1 MVESGNPPP
10 PARSAAL
17 AKLLR
22 RGASVREPPRR
33 RSPDPADSESTAPA
47 SNAIDADSEDSP
59 LYATAF
65 LDRTVSLLARSMA
78 LSKLTGA
85 ASPVA
90 PSSYYINNNPIDSDS
105 QTGFSRA
112 PLPTL
117 DALRERAEAKI
128 KNAGGRPTT
137 GLRRNNTVT
146 GVGAREFGTDI
157 SSPSSPATENQPETS
172 AAIVEVVDDVP
183 VVQLDRAEARTNL
196 MRKLSARRLAPKA
209 STPTVLAVVGR
220 QGQSR
225 PRSGSLG
232 EISRDWTTGAPPVPQ
247 IPHSPFPVLSTASD
261 RPSLS
266 RSTSTAT
273 ERQRS
278 PPPPLVLSPKSRF
291 VNPTSPS
298 WSGGRDMRGRLQ
310 AQEFAEASEDDVD
323 DTTSGYAETPNA
335 NATPRMFSEFEWKP
349 SSRPATGEQPRYDSD
364 PPSPSSSSVRR
375 PSVGP
380 RKSETSPQSSS
391 DSVPLVLRRGSI
403 PQHLFSGRFP
413 SSMSTLSSIEAGD
426 SRAHKT
432 ASFGIG
438 AVEDT
443 EFRRRGSSASSILAF
458 AGPMHRP
465 SEAGFAFNESR
476 LSAQRSFD
484 TSSSSSSV
492 RMPSI
497 DTRRSDSSEQ
507 LEYVHRSSPLSDE
520 EEIARKLKEVELAA
534 KVEQKRES
542 GLMRS
547 REGAFPPPE
556 AGYQFPSPPAT
567 VSLDFFL
574 CVDLQTHHDVYTDL
588 LPLL

>member
-1 MVESGNPPP
+1 M
-10 PARSAAL
+10 
-17 AKLLR
+17 
-22 RGASVREPPRR
+22 REPPRR
-33 RSPDPADSESTAPA
+33 RSPEPDEPEA
-47 SNAIDADSEDSP
+47 SAFAANTTGEDEDSP

-90 PSSYYINNNPIDSDS
+90 PSSYYIPANNQSDNDA

-128 KNAGGRPTT
+128 RNAGAGGRPS

-146 GVGAREFGTDI
+146 GVGAREFGTEL
-157 SSPSSPATENQPETS
+157 SSPRTETPVEAS
-172 AAIVEVVDDVP
+172 VEVVGDEP

-196 MRKLSARRLAPKA
+196 MRKLSARRLAPKSSVPA
-209 STPTVLAVVGR
+209 VLAVVGK
-220 QGQSR
+220 QGQAR

-232 EISRDWTTGAPPVPQ
+232 EISRNWTTGAPPVPQ
-247 IPHSPFPVLSTASD
+247 IPDSPFVPILSSAPTK
-261 RPSLS
+261 PTLS
-266 RSTSTAT
+266 RTTSAAT

-278 PPPPLVLSPKSRF
+278 PPTPLVLSPISRF
-291 VNPTSPS
+291 ANPTSPD
-298 WSGGRDMRGRLQ
+298 WSGERDMRGRLQ
-310 AQEFAEASEDDVD
+310 AQEFSEVSEDDD
-323 DTTSGYAETPNA
+323 YNSTIGYAETPNA
-335 NATPRMFSEFEWKP
+335 NATPKMFSEFEWTP
-349 SSRPATGEQPRYDSD
+349 SRPVTGEQPRYDSD
-364 PPSPSSSSVRR
+364 PPSPSSTSIRR

-380 RKSETSPQSSS
+380 RISDTSPSSS

-443 EFRRRGSSASSILAF
+443 EIRRRGSSASSILAL

-476 LSAQRSFD
+476 LGAQRSFD
-484 TSSSSSSV
+484 TTSSSSSV
-492 RMPSI
+492 RLPSSI
-497 DTRRSDSSEQ
+497 DTRASNSSDQ
-507 LEYVHRSSPLSDE
+507 LEYVERRSPLSQE
-520 EEIARKLKEVELAA
+520 EQSSRKLREVELAA

-547 REGAFPPPE
+547 RDGAFPPPE
-556 AGYQFPSPPAT
+556 AGYQFPSPPTT
-567 VSLDFFL
+567 VRPNLFNVGPFR
-574 CVDLQTHHDVYTDL
+574 
-588 LPLL
+588 

>member
-1 MVESGNPPP
+1 MADSGNSPPL
-10 PARSAAL
+10 ARSVAL

-33 RSPDPADSESTAPA
+33 RSSPELDDAEASASAATDGGADA
-47 SNAIDADSEDSP
+47 EDSP

-78 LSKLTGA
+78 MAKLTGTA
-85 ASPVA
+85 QPVA
-90 PSSYYINNNPIDSDS
+90 PASYYIKPDNES

-117 DALRERAEAKI
+117 DALRERAEAKV
-128 KNAGGRPTT
+128 KNAGGRPT

-146 GVGAREFGTDI
+146 GVGVREFGTDL
-157 SSPSSPATENQPETS
+157 SSPATEKQS
-172 AAIVEVVDDVP
+172 GVSDAAVMVQEEAVVP
-183 VVQLDRAEARTNL
+183 LDRAEARTNL
-196 MRKLSARRLAPKA
+196 MRKLSARRLAPKG
-209 STPTVLAVVGR
+209 SSPLVLAVVGK

-232 EISRDWTTGAPPVPQ
+232 DTRKDWTTGAPPVPQ
-247 IPHSPFPVLSTASD
+247 MPHSPLVPILDPAPVQ
-261 RPSLS
+261 PPLS
-266 RSTSTAT
+266 RQTSGAT

-278 PPPPLVLSPKSRF
+278 PPPPLVLSPQSRF
-291 VNPTSPS
+291 ANPASPD
-298 WSGGRDMRGRLQ
+298 WSGDRDMRARLQ
-310 AQEFAEASEDDVD
+310 AQELADASGDEGYDS
-323 DTTSGYAETPNA
+323 TIGYADTPNA
-335 NATPRMFSEFEWKP
+335 NATPKMFSEFEWTP
-349 SSRPATGEQPRYDSD
+349 SRPATGEQPRYDSD
-364 PPSPSSSSVRR
+364 PPSPSSASVRQ

-380 RKSETSPQSSS
+380 RISDTTTSS

-443 EFRRRGSSASSILAF
+443 DIRRRGSSASSILAF
-458 AGPMHRP
+458 AGPMHRS

-476 LSAQRSFD
+476 LGAQRSFD
-484 TSSSSSSV
+484 TVSSSSSV
-492 RMPSI
+492 RMPSSI
-497 DTRRSDSSEQ
+497 DTRRSDASEQ
-507 LEYVHRSSPLSDE
+507 IEYVERRTPDSQQ
-520 EEIARKLKEVELAA
+520 EEIVRKSKEVELAA

-567 VSLDFFL
+567 VSRNFPRSGSPF
-574 CVDLQTHHDVYTDL
+574 
-588 LPLL
+588 